1 MNKNA
6 ILSLVKAVKTCMQ
19 NVLKKGEKLI
29 TQGQKI
35 HFAGRKIKNKK
46 KQRYIGRAK
55 YARNSFYMY
64 SCIKSLG

>member
-1 MNKNA
+1 
-6 ILSLVKAVKTCMQ
+6 MQ